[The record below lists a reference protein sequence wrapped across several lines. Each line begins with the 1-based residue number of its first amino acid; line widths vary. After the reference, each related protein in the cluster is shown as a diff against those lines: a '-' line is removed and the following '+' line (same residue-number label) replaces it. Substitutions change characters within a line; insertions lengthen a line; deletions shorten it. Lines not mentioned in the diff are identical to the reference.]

1 MYRLTQVP
9 GSGVHYPGGMSAPIG
24 PLPDDASGAPSRPAR
39 PDSVSIASELWLV
52 VVIGQIVAFFAQY
65 QGIADSI
72 REQVHA
78 GSEGVPA
85 NQVTFMTS
93 TPFIVTVLVGVAV
106 VLSVIPL
113 VFVWLARRGYNWAR
127 VVVAAMGVYVT
138 VDMIWAF
145 FVGRDPV
152 WAMVPTVLSGVAGL
166 GATILLMRRESDT
179 YCRAMAEF
187 RKPRPV
193 TPPPLYPPHGW
204 GQPGPG
210 VAPPQVP
217 PTSPPY
223 GETRPTPDPPGP
235 TPPGPD
241 HPTGDHDTR
250 ADDHSSEGRRAR
262 DQS

>member
-1 MYRLTQVP
+1 M
-9 GSGVHYPGGMSAPIG
+9 
-24 PLPDDASGAPSRPAR
+24 
-39 PDSVSIASELWLV
+39 

-78 GSEGVPA
+78 SSEGVPA
-85 NQVTFMTS
+85 DQITFMTS

-113 VFVWLARRGYNWAR
+113 IFVWLARRGYNWAR

-166 GATILLMRRESDT
+166 GATILLMRSESDK

-193 TPPPLYPPHGW
+193 APPLPYPPAPHGW
-204 GQPGPG
+204 GKPGPG
-210 VAPPQVP
+210 TAHPPVP
-217 PTSPPY
+217 PTPPPY
-223 GETRPTPDPPGP
+223 GGTRPIPDDPGP
-235 TPPGPD
+235 TPPGAD

-250 ADDHSSEGRRAR
+250 ADDHSSEGRQAR